1 MAEPARPLPLPD
13 REDAR
18 SWPKQGQWTY
28 ADYCLLPDDGQRYE
42 VIRGHLYVSPAPSIV
57 HQLTVKR
64 VVRKVDS
71 FVADHHLGEVL
82 TAPLDILL
90 PRGLGTPVQ
99 PDVIFFRRGNVP
111 RVDALNFEG
120 VPDLVI
126 EVLSPST
133 RRLDKIKLAAYR
145 DAGVPEVWH
154 PDPKA
159 RTVVI
164 YGLSADRKSYEEVS
178 RGGEGESV
186 ISRVLPGLRIE
197 IDELFAPPLE

>member
-28 ADYCLLPDDGQRYE
+28 ADYRLLPDDGQRYE
-42 VIRGHLYVSPAPSIV
+42 VIRGHLHVSPAPSFI

-64 VVRKVDS
+64 LFRNLDGFIVSHR
-71 FVADHHLGEVL
+71 LGEVL
-82 TAPLDILL
+82 TAPFDVLL
-90 PRGLGTPVQ
+90 PFGIGTPVQ
-99 PDVIFFRRGNVP
+99 PDIIFFRKGNVP
-111 RVDALNFEG
+111 RIDALNFQG

-133 RRLDKIKLAAYR
+133 RRLDKIKLAAYL

-154 PDPKA
+154 PDPQ
-159 RTVVI
+159 TQTLVV
-164 YGLSADRKSYEEVS
+164 YGLSADRKSYEEVA
-178 RGGEGESV
+178 RGGKGQSIV
-186 ISRVLPGLRIE
+186 SRVLPGLRIE
-197 IDELFAPPLE
+197 ISEIFAPPLK